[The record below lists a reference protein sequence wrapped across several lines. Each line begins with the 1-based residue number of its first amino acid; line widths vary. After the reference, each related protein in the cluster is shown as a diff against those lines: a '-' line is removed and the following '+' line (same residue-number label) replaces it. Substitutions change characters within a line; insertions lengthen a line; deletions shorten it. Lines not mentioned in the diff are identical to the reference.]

1 MDRARI
7 SMVIR
12 LSVASAILLALAS
25 SCAVVDATGAT
36 TRNGR
41 FWIAAGHMTDRTGS
55 TDAYNSPD
63 ARLVEPGE

>member
-1 MDRARI
+1 MVRAKI
-7 SMVIR
+7 STVMV
-12 LSVASAILLALAS
+12 LLVASATLLALAS
-25 SCAVVDATGAT
+25 GCAVVDATGAT

-55 TDAYNSPD
+55 TAAYNSPD